1 MSLAGSV
8 FTRKTIEFNAE
19 GTMLRGWL
27 YIPSS
32 HDAKLPV
39 IVMAHGYGSL
49 KEMHLDTFAEKF
61 AENGFAVL
69 VYDNRN
75 FGDSDGYPRQ
85 EINPQDQIFD
95 YQHAITYVSS
105 LQFIDN
111 SRIGI
116 WGSSYSGGHVIVVGA
131 IDKRVKC
138 VVSQVPT
145 ISGSQAALRRLPA
158 EKIEKLLESF
168 YLDRQNRMN
177 GLEPVRKKLV
187 PEHENDTGIY
197 SNPDAVQWYL
207 EAGKRSPN
215 WVNEVTI
222 RSIEHSR
229 HYEPGQF
236 ISMLSPTPL
245 LMLVAKNDTITPTD
259 LALAAYE
266 DAYEP
271 KDLKIFE
278 GHHFSP
284 YVEKFEEYSEAALD
298 WFIKHLKNNEKVKV

>member
-1 MSLAGSV
+1 MSVNYSL
-8 FTRKTIEFNAE
+8 FTRENIEFNAE

-27 YIPSS
+27 YMPNSQ
-32 HDAKLPV
+32 DNKLPA

-75 FGDSDGYPRQ
+75 FGDSDGNPRQ
-85 EINPQDQIFD
+85 EINPQEQILD
-95 YQHAITYVSS
+95 YQHAITYISS
-105 LQFIDN
+105 LHKID
-111 SRIGI
+111 SYRIGI
-116 WGSSYSGGHVIVVGA
+116 WGSSYSGGHVLVVGA

-138 VVSQVPT
+138 VVSQVPS
-145 ISGSQAALRRLPA
+145 ISGSQAALRRVPA
-158 EKIEKLLESF
+158 EQIKGLLETF
-168 YLDRQNRMN
+168 YQDRRNRMN
-177 GLEPVRKKLV
+177 GLEPARKKIV
-187 PEHENDTGIY
+187 PEHKNDVGIY
-197 SNPDAVQWYL
+197 SNPDAIQWYL

-236 ISMLSPTPL
+236 IALISPTPL
-245 LMLVAKNDTITPTD
+245 LMIVAKNDTVTPTD

-266 DAYEP
+266 NAREP

-284 YVEKFEEYSEAALD
+284 YVERFDEYSGAALD
-298 WFIKHLKNNEKVKV
+298 WFSKHLK